1 MPFRVKGGMDT
12 LIIYKSRS
20 EDDTAKLARYL
31 AGILLP
37 GDAVFL
43 DGDLGMGKSVFSRA
57 LIRAAT
63 DIPDLDVPS
72 PTFTLVQIYDTDP
85 LKNLGPIWHFD
96 LYRIKTPDEIW
107 ELGWEDALQDIILV
121 EWPSRLGSGLA
132 PANRLALG
140 FQQDKQGSDDRI
152 ITITPM
158 GTWKKRWDQSAFEQ
172 AITP

>member
-140 FQQDKQGSDDRI
+140 FSQDKEDNRI

-158 GTWKKRWDQSAFEQ
+158 GAWKKRWDQSAFEQ
-172 AITP
+172 ALT

>member
-1 MPFRVKGGMDT
+1 MDT
-12 LIIYKSRS
+12 PIIYKSRS

-63 DIPDLDVPS
+63 DIPDMDVPS
-72 PTFTLVQIYDTDP
+72 PTFTLVQIYETDTA
-85 LKNLGPIWHFD
+85 PIWHFD

-140 FQQDKQGSDDRI
+140 FSQNKEDNRI

-158 GTWKKRWDQSAFEQ
+158 GAWKKRWDQSAFEQ
-172 AITP
+172 ALT

>member
-1 MPFRVKGGMDT
+1 MDT
-12 LIIYKSRS
+12 PIIYKSRS

-63 DIPDLDVPS
+63 DIPDMDVPS
-72 PTFTLVQIYDTDP
+72 PTFTLVQIYETDP

-140 FQQDKQGSDDRI
+140 FHQDKEDNRI

-158 GTWKKRWDQSAFEQ
+158 GAWKKRWDQSAFEQ
-172 AITP
+172 ALT

>member
-1 MPFRVKGGMDT
+1 MDT
-12 LIIYKSRS
+12 SITYISRS
-20 EDDTAKLARYL
+20 EDDTARLARYL

-57 LIRAAT
+57 LIRTAT
-63 DIPDLDVPS
+63 DIPDMDVPS
-72 PTFTLVQIYDTDP
+72 PTFTLVQIYETDTA
-85 LKNLGPIWHFD
+85 PIWHFD

-140 FQQDKQGSDDRI
+140 FHQDKEDNRI
-152 ITITPM
+152 ITITPL

-172 AITP
+172 ALT

>member
-1 MPFRVKGGMDT
+1 MDT
-12 LIIYKSRS
+12 PIIYKSRS

-63 DIPDLDVPS
+63 DIPDMDVPS
-72 PTFTLVQIYDTDP
+72 PTFTLVQIYETDTA
-85 LKNLGPIWHFD
+85 PIWHFD

-140 FQQDKQGSDDRI
+140 FSQDKEDNRI

-158 GTWKKRWDQSAFEQ
+158 GAWKKRWDQSAFEQ
-172 AITP
+172 ALT